1 MIMPHSDRLIME
13 DVSVDPINVYTY
25 TFLTEKRRRNP
36 HQKNKKLK
44 KTLNYH

>member
-36 HQKNKKLK
+36 HPPKNNNN
-44 KTLNYH
+44 NYH